1 MAACQDRLRQRDK
14 TCPACTQL
22 IMSWKALLLFIIIT
36 IIIIIIT
43 TITITITVIIII
55 FVIITIII
63 IVMAAGLQCKPSVA
77 AFTVVWGAT

>member
-14 TCPACTQL
+14 TCPARTQL

-36 IIIIIIT
+36 IVIIIIT
-43 TITITITVIIII
+43 TITITITVIII